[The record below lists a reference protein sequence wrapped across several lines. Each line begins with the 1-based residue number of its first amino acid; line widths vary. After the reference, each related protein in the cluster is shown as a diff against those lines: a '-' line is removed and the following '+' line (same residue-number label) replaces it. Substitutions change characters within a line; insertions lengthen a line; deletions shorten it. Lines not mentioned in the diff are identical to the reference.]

1 MAKISSL
8 DEATRIVLLC
18 GAGLSTAA
26 GIPDFRGPEGL
37 WTRDPYAE
45 LVSTLSWYLND
56 EDVRRSAWRRR
67 TNPAAWSAQPT
78 RSHRAI
84 TELAAQGR
92 VRAVITQN
100 TDGLQ
105 QLAGTP
111 DDLVLEVH
119 GSMRT
124 WRCERCGRTGP
135 MEEMVTRV
143 NAGEEDPRC
152 PHCGGITR
160 ATVIL
165 FEEVLD
171 ADVLEEAVKAVED
184 CDAIVAVGTTL
195 GVYPVAGL
203 FPLAREHGAYTVIV
217 NDEATPYDD
226 TADQVLRGRIDD
238 VLPALLGVDEA

>member
-8 DEATRIVLLC
+8 ADATRIVILS

-26 GIPDFRGPEGL
+26 GIPDFRGPDGL

-45 LVSTLSWYLND
+45 LVSNLSWYLRD
-56 EDVRRSAWRRR
+56 EDVRKAAWKRRAD
-67 TNPAAWSAQPT
+67 PAAWAATPT
-78 RSHRAI
+78 KAHRAI
-84 TELAAQGR
+84 AALERQGR
-92 VRAVITQN
+92 LRAVVTQN

-105 QLAGTP
+105 QLAGSAA
-111 DDLVLEVH
+111 DSVLEVH

-124 WRCERCGRTGP
+124 WRCEMCGRTGP
-135 MEEMVTRV
+135 MEDMVTRV

-152 PHCGGITR
+152 PFCGGITR

-171 ADVLEEAVKAVED
+171 TQVLEAAVDAAED

-195 GVYPVAGL
+195 SVYPVASL
-203 FPLAREHGAYTVIV
+203 FPLAIQRGAYSVIV
-217 NDEATPYDD
+217 NDAPTGYDD
-226 TADQVLRGRIDD
+226 DADEVFRGKLDDLLPQVL
-238 VLPALLGVDEA
+238 GVEVD